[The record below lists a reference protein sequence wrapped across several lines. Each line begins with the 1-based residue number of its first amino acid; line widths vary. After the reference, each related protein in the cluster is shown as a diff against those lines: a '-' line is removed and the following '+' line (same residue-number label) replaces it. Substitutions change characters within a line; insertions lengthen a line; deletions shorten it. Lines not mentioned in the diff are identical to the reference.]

1 MRPNSV
7 SGYAKQS
14 GHFCWLLIADRW
26 YLGGVDLMLSLT
38 WQPHRTE
45 WPRRGHTPP
54 GYGLPKLKCRSFDEI
69 FALEIPLW
77 QTSDATND
85 ENFDK
90 IHASDK
96 NLVKMWTFR
105 FPVMCVY
112 VCDMRENCIL
122 PFAFPEVIPLM
133 RWCCLCDHSGS
144 RLGIEISSYQY
155 RDSRYKDKTVSR
167 PYRLYIEMGPWCLN
181 TVGSRYNRI
190 QHNKIWCGCL
200 SYFRENGGVITGSK
214 YSYIHIQ
221 QARLIVKTPLIK
233 QNSRFTP
240 TCTHARSHIG

>member
-1 MRPNSV
+1 MGAWGIWSHIILSRASLFVIKQTAMLVLMRPNSV

-69 FALEIPLW
+69 FALEFPLW

-90 IHASDK
+90 IHASDN

-122 PFAFPEVIPLM
+122 PFAIQ
-133 RWCCLCDHSGS
+133 GA
-144 RLGIEISSYQY
+144 
-155 RDSRYKDKTVSR
+155 VS
-167 PYRLYIEMGPWCLN
+167 
-181 TVGSRYNRI
+181 V
-190 QHNKIWCGCL
+190 
-200 SYFRENGGVITGSK
+200 
-214 YSYIHIQ
+214 
-221 QARLIVKTPLIK
+221 
-233 QNSRFTP
+233 
-240 TCTHARSHIG
+240 